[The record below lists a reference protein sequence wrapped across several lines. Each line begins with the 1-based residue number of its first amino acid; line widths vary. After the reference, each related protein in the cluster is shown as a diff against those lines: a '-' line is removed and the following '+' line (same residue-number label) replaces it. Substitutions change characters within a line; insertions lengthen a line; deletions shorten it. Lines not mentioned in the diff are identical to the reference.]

1 VTTLIDH
8 RIADRRRTVSEA
20 GARRRL
26 RRLLAALV
34 IAALVGFAAW
44 FVYQSP
50 YLAVAE
56 IAVEGQSR
64 SQAAAIVAGAGIE
77 KGVPTITVDAAALEV
92 ALLEDPW
99 IAAAAVAVTWP
110 GTVEVVVLEH
120 APAAWVSSGDGWIM
134 ASVAGTAL
142 EVAAAPDST
151 LPIVDLH
158 SERVVLG
165 GEIDRPTAAALQF
178 LEYVGP
184 SLAAT
189 AQIGGSADL
198 IEATVDGY
206 DILLGYAT
214 NMDEKATALTA
225 LLASGIPAGA
235 VINLVSPQRPAIK
248 SQVDIETLGEVVGD
262 AAHAG

>member
-1 VTTLIDH
+1 MTTLIDH
-8 RIADRRRTVSEA
+8 RIADRRRLVSEA

-26 RRLLAALV
+26 RRLLAALA
-34 IAALVGFAAW
+34 IAAFVGFAAW

-50 YLAVAE
+50 YLAVAQ
-56 IAVEGQSR
+56 IAVEGQNR
-64 SQAAAIVAGAGIE
+64 SQAAAIVAGSGIE
-77 KGVPTITVDAAALEV
+77 PGMPTITVDTAALEM

-99 IAAAAVAVTWP
+99 IAAAAVTVTWP

-120 APAAWVSSGDGWIM
+120 APAAWVSSGGGWIM

-151 LPIVDLH
+151 LPIVDLQ
-158 SERVVLG
+158 SEPVVLG
-165 GEIDRPTAAALQF
+165 GEIDRPVAAVLEF

-198 IEATVDGY
+198 IQATVGGY

-225 LLASGIPAGA
+225 LLASGVPAGA
-235 VINLVSPQRPAIK
+235 EINLVSPQRPAIK
-248 SQVDIETLGEVVGD
+248 PQVDVETLGEVLGD
-262 AAHAG
+262 TAHAG

>member
-1 VTTLIDH
+1 MTTLIDH
-8 RIADRRRTVSEA
+8 RIADRRRLVSEA

-26 RRLLAALV
+26 RRLLAALA
-34 IAALVGFAAW
+34 IAAFVGFAAW

-50 YLAVAE
+50 YLAVAQ
-56 IAVEGQSR
+56 IAVEGQNR
-64 SQAAAIVAGAGIE
+64 SQAAAIVAGSGIE
-77 KGVPTITVDAAALEV
+77 PGMPTITVDAAALEM

-99 IAAAAVAVTWP
+99 IAAAAVTVTWP

-120 APAAWVSSGDGWIM
+120 APAAWVSSGGGWIM

-151 LPIVDLH
+151 LPIVDLQ
-158 SERVVLG
+158 SEPVVLG
-165 GEIDRPTAAALQF
+165 GEIDRPVAAVLEF

-198 IEATVDGY
+198 IQATVGGY

-225 LLASGIPAGA
+225 LLASGVPAGA
-235 VINLVSPQRPAIK
+235 EINLVSPQRPAIK
-248 SQVDIETLGEVVGD
+248 PQVDVETLGEALGD
-262 AAHAG
+262 TAHAG